1 MADEALTQ
9 KVQSL
14 SDISLAIL
22 LSLINREHCILSTP
36 APDLEDLITELQL
49 TSEKTFGLS
58 STIVTCTSE
67 TTLPDF
73 VTGIQLPTHPS
84 SRTPS
89 PLQTRSPDSY
99 FGPRPTIAGAGR
111 NLSTSSTSQIHQ
123 KSQIP
128 NIVIA
133 KNLNHAPKA
142 VQIQCLE
149 LMRTRRI
156 FTRTSVQA
164 CPKHF
169 LLIACLASE
178 TAGAARLTKHLN
190 DRFYISHWCDPE
202 DGFPN
207 LDEEEDSREGY
218 DLYDDGDSVKST
230 DSVVRRRSSVRKT
243 HTLTPTLPSRSP
255 GLSAPRSALPGISTN
270 LATGP
275 LFTETDLS
283 TLATL
288 SSQTHVAVPVLRYL
302 QNILSFLRMH
312 RAVVPGSV
320 SPNATPHFRSLVSSL
335 AALHG
340 LPYATPEMVQLA
352 VRKVYTHRLEI
363 TAPERERSMQWG
375 SDLSAVKELL
385 EGVEPEDVVED
396 VLGLV
401 DVPL

>member
-1 MADEALTQ
+1 MTDEALTQ

-36 APDLEDLITELQL
+36 APDHEDLITELQL

-58 STIVTCTSE
+58 STILTCTSE

-73 VTGIQLPTHPS
+73 VTGIQLPAAPS

-89 PLQTRSPDSY
+89 PLQTRGPDSY
-99 FGPRPTIAGAGR
+99 FGPRPTIAAAGR
-111 NLSTSSTSQIHQ
+111 NISTSSISQAQ
-123 KSQIP
+123 PKTQIP
-128 NIVIA
+128 NVVIA
-133 KNLNHAPKA
+133 KNLDLAPKA

-156 FTRTSVQA
+156 FTRTSVQP
-164 CPKHF
+164 CPKQF

-178 TAGAARLTKHLN
+178 SAGRARLTKHLN
-190 DRFYISHWCDPE
+190 DRFCISHWCDPE

-207 LDEEEDSREGY
+207 LDEQEEEEEY
-218 DLYDDGDSVKST
+218 DLYDDGDSIKST

-243 HTLTPTLPSRSP
+243 PTLTPTMPSRSP
-255 GLSAPRSALPGISTN
+255 GLPLPRSPLPDISAN
-270 LATGP
+270 PAPGP

-283 TLATL
+283 TLSTL
-288 SSQTHVAVPVLRYL
+288 SSQTHVSVAVLRYL

-320 SPNATPHFRSLVSSL
+320 SPTATPHFRSLVSSL

-385 EGVEPEDVVED
+385 EGVEPEDVIED